1 MKLNT
6 EKVNT
11 LLECRINDE
20 MVAMCENGDGF
31 MKMMVLYRH
40 GNPVWAHKDC
50 VAVEPARS
58 AEKPKKNSKKGLTKR
73 K

>member
-40 GNPVWAHKDC
+40 NQPVWAHRDC
-50 VAVEPARS
+50 LVQKE
-58 AEKPKKNSKKGLTKR
+58 EKPEKTSKKGLTKR
-73 K
+73 KQRV